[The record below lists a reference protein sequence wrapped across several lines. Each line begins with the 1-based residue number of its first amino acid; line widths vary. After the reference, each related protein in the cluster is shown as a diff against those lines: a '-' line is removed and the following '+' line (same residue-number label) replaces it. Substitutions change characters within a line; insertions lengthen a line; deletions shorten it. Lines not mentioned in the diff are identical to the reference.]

1 MWSARGYS
9 GMKNLVVAQRVKTTG
24 QLTYG
29 RISPDRR
36 HHVKEKSNVSL
47 IS

>member
-1 MWSARGYS
+1 MWSVRGYG
-9 GMKNLVVAQRVKTTG
+9 GMENLVVAQRAKTTG

-36 HHVKEKSNVSL
+36 QLENVE
-47 IS
+47 INIKQN